1 MSLYAGLTCLCGI
14 SFFLVKQVA
23 AKTQPFSFVVLIV
36 LRDIVDGKN
45 PAQLGV
51 PEKFLKLA
59 RKKIISGT
67 SGGAGFFHQP

>member
-1 MSLYAGLTCLCGI
+1 MWDLV
-14 SFFLVKQVA
+14 FLVKQVA